1 MNLSKKQIL
10 ETGKT
15 EAVVWRCSVNRCARV
30 SFSDLRPA
38 TLSKKRLWHRYR
50 PVTFAKLL
58 WNTFF
63 HRTPQVAASGKNERK
78 KNTLKFYLH
87 MKLFQ
92 IPIDSSLIF
101 YFHWKYTSNV
111 WVDSSITSWE
121 NVTLISS
128 LSYLS

>member
-1 MNLSKKQIL
+1 MNLSRKQIF

-58 WNTFF
+58 
-63 HRTPQVAASGKNERK
+63 RTPFFIGHLRWLLLEKMKEK
-78 KNTLKFYLH
+78 KILLSSTCT
-87 MKLFQ
+87 KLFQ
-92 IPIDSSLIF
+92 ITIDSSLIF

-111 WVDSSITSWE
+111 WADSSITSWE